1 MMKKTYKSS
10 LLALSVL
17 ASFTSCSESESLQQA
32 NLSKDKITF
41 HATLDNS
48 WKPMSPASSS
58 RAAIAAATEKGPI
71 VVPTPFGKPLYLH
84 PVVQDGIHIWSK
96 EGKTITRSGAP
107 LEDVEHERVAQTRG
121 TMSTKTDLSDYNSFG
136 VTAIYKEGDTY
147 QSLFANAEA
156 TKSAVD
162 GFWGIED
169 KDKAQWPID
178 GIVSFHA
185 YAPFYTKSSNMLT
198 LTADPEKVQSKITYT
213 ASADDIIN
221 QPDLIVATSTG
232 SRNNPGQDDAVN
244 LQFSHALTAVSFAI
258 SKDLVEVI
266 GAGNQ
271 LVSLSLE
278 GVYTQGDCELAAKDA
293 EHSTALLKWTGSSDK
308 TGKYEFD
315 LTDKNIIIDENLKD
329 MALTEDNQTLMMI
342 PQTLT
347 ADAKLKF
354 EFKLNGVPQF
364 LSISMDK
371 QEWLPG
377 TSVIYKLS
385 ASAINSLTNTEVV
398 YPSTWNAVGY
408 PKQAFVKDE
417 AIGLF
422 AVSLD
427 KRITAKNVKLVKQVE
442 DGNEIWKT
450 SDGNKFLRTANY
462 KYFAYYPYD
471 ANLSETDLDVN
482 AETADA
488 FFTKKITNWN
498 PAINQNTE
506 KILQD
511 QDLQVASGVV
521 KADAST
527 LTFEMAHS
535 MGLAV
540 MNLKDKKVV
549 ERRTFR
555 TTDFTYYFPELPEN
569 LRAISAP
576 DKSLYTDSEK
586 EPSQTVHAS
595 TNFEGHSPY
604 KSKENLYMQIIKP
617 SENVVFV
624 AAEETGKPRSGWGA
638 LYPERSTFYVAK
650 NVAVSKDIYSDADFY
665 YLACHL
671 TAKDKYE
678 DNKVQKFVATA
689 KGTYKLQCWGAS
701 GRGLQNNDWG
711 GRGGYAEGDCTLD
724 MSKTL
729 YVCVG
734 GKGNQY
740 NNPVYCYGTINFG
753 QYGNAYGGGATSITT
768 TLRYDAVRGGLKN
781 ETEKGQLAEYVNH
794 KDEVLLVAGGGG
806 GAEWSGQ
813 YGGAGGG
820 DNGGTP
826 QAQTYNIY
834 NGSQCSSYG
843 TGATQDVG
851 GYAVG
856 GNYWVRT
863 EYKSGFGYGGAAA
876 DRVGDF
882 GANGGGGW
890 YGGGGST
897 GAGVA
902 GGGSSYGK
910 TSSSPYSST
919 APILTN
925 YKTICGWSNF
935 SPYNESENKIPVPGG
950 KSNEFE
956 QKGHEGH
963 GACVITQTSFN

>member
-48 WKPMSPASSS
+48 WKPLSPASSS

-71 VVPTPFGKPLYLH
+71 VVSTPFGKPLYLH

-96 EGKTITRSGAP
+96 EGKPITRSGAP
-107 LEDVEHERVAQTRG
+107 LQDVEHERVALTRG

-198 LTADPEKVQSKITYT
+198 VTAEPEKVQSKITYT

-293 EHSTALLKWTGSSDK
+293 EHSDALLKWTGTSDK

-347 ADAKLKF
+347 TDAKLKF
-354 EFKLNGVPQF
+354 EFLLNGVPQ
-364 LSISMDK
+364 SVIIDM
-371 QEWLPG
+371 QGHEWLPG

-385 ASAINSLTNTEVV
+385 ASAINSLTNAEVV
-398 YPSTWNAVGY
+398 YPTTWNEAGY
-408 PKQAFVKDE
+408 PKKAFAENE
-417 AIGLF
+417 AIGLY
-422 AVSLD
+422 AVSKD
-427 KRITAKNVKLVKQVE
+427 NKIVASNVKLVKQKNE
-442 DGNEIWKT
+442 KGEEIWKT
-450 SDGNKFLRTANY
+450 TENKRFLYTANY
-462 KYFAYYPYD
+462 RYFAYYPYD
-471 ANLSETDLDVN
+471 STLKDEDMN
-482 AETADA
+482 AEAADA
-488 FFTKKITNWN
+488 DGFFAKKITAWV
-498 PAINQNTE
+498 PVANQNTE
-506 KILQD
+506 VILLN

-521 KADAST
+521 EADAST

-540 MNLKDKKVV
+540 LNLKSKEVPAK
-549 ERRTFR
+549 RTF
-555 TTDFTYYFPELPEN
+555 TTNNYTYYFPKFEGRVTTKPAASE
-569 LRAISAP
+569 
-576 DKSLYTDSEK
+576 YTDATET
-586 EPSQTVHAS
+586 ETVGVS
-595 TNFEGHSPY
+595 KQFEGNIPY
-604 KSKENLYMQIIKP
+604 LASSTENRYVQIVKP
-617 SENVVFV
+617 TTDVAFKATETSFANRDGWGILEKDKNTFNVV
-624 AAEETGKPRSGWGA
+624 
-638 LYPERSTFYVAK
+638 K
-650 NVAVSKDIYSDADFY
+650 NSVSAKDITADAEFY
-665 YLACHL
+665 NFARYY
-671 TAKDKYE
+671 TTKNIMYDENPEKIV
-678 DNKVQKFVATA
+678 DKFVAPVINC
-689 KGTYKLQCWGAS
+689 KYFLQCWGSKGS
-701 GRGLQNNDWG
+701 GIYP
-711 GRGGYAEGDCTLD
+711 GRGGYAEGKWEAKADISTI
-724 MSKTL
+724 
-729 YVCVG
+729 YVCCGNDIGLNNFIPVFYYNVF
-734 GKGNQY
+734 KGNK
-740 NNPVYCYGTINFG
+740 
-753 QYGNAYGGGATSITT
+753 GGGATHITK
-768 TLRYDAVRGGLKN
+768 VRGGLLNSFEN
-781 ETEKGQLAEYVNH
+781 EKYY
-794 KDEVLLVAGGGG
+794 VLLVAGAGGG
-806 GAEWSGQ
+806 QDSHGKPGDGGGKEGGTSSQTNGSYSWPTGGTQSTGGSSSPWQAFNAISGKFGLGGVAWNGNSD
-813 YGGAGGG
+813 YGGAGG
-820 DNGGTP
+820 
-826 QAQTYNIY
+826 
-834 NGSQCSSYG
+834 S
-843 TGATQDVG
+843 
-851 GYAVG
+851 
-856 GNYWVRT
+856 
-863 EYKSGFGYGGAAA
+863 
-876 DRVGDF
+876 
-882 GANGGGGW
+882 GW
-890 YGGGGST
+890 YGGGGIAVVGS
-897 GAGVA
+897 G
-902 GGGSSYGK
+902 GGGSSYIDGVEEGRTIPGWEEMPAPK
-910 TSSSPYSST
+910 GGTQVGHSDTGVCIITSQFT
-919 APILTN
+919 
-925 YKTICGWSNF
+925 K
-935 SPYNESENKIPVPGG
+935 
-950 KSNEFE
+950 
-956 QKGHEGH
+956 
-963 GACVITQTSFN
+963 